1 MIRFSFFCFICTSVK
16 WVRASARNPPVPG
29 GAKSD
34 NVGQALCLPSLKG
47 GISVAGAVILSQ
59 Q

>member
-1 MIRFSFFCFICTSVK
+1 MHFFSLSFGLLAAK